1 MARLMSINKNNFKKK
16 LINKVK
22 TKREELR
29 LKMKDQSL
37 SFEEKLSIQ
46 FALQKLGRRSCP
58 TQYRNRCYLTGR
70 PRGYLRD
77 FGLCRNSF
85 RKLALEGKLPGVV
98 KASW

>member
-1 MARLMSINKNNFKKK
+1 MSINKNEYKKK
-16 LINKVK
+16 LISK
-22 TKREELR
+22 TKSKREELR
-29 LKMKDQSL
+29 AKMKDTSL
-37 SFEEKLSIQ
+37 SFEEKLGVQ
-46 FALQKLGRRSCP
+46 FALQRLGRRSCP

-77 FGLCRNSF
+77 FGLCRNAF